1 MTGPQTM
8 LGFFCLTQV
17 HGKYMHQYGQINSG
31 FKSGLTRFM
40 KCNDGQPKEIN
51 KLCIQQ
57 PAAVSYK
64 NAKWLFEK
72 NGNPGSL
79 IQGNQIWAIG

>member
-8 LGFFCLTQV
+8 LGFFSLTQV

-31 FKSGLTRFM
+31 FKSGLTRF
-40 KCNDGQPKEIN
+40 KYNDVQPKEIN

-72 NGNPGSL
+72 NGNPGCL
-79 IQGNQIWAIG
+79 IQGNQIWAIE